1 MVISVSILYFHK
13 ALYILICFYC
23 VATYI
28 TTGTRR
34 LAVGKTEFRLSR
46 IGHEDRW
53 VHLKRADY
61 KTGFAFK
68 INRQV
73 RLIPF
78 TPNSGIDLSKRSSAP
93 TQN

>member
-1 MVISVSILYFHK
+1 M
-13 ALYILICFYC
+13 CFYRL
-23 VATYI
+23 ATYI

-46 IGHEDRW
+46 LGHEDRW

-61 KTGFAFK
+61 KSGFAFK

-73 RLIPF
+73 RLIPI
-78 TPNSGIDLSKRSSAP
+78 TTNSGIDLSKRTAAP